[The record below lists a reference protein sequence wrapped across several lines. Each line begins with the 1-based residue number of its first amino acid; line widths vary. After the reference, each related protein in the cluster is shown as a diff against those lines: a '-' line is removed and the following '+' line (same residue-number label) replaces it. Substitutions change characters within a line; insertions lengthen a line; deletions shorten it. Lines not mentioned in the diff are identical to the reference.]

1 MLDMGKI
8 DLTMDLNDHLDA
20 MVKYEVLD
28 VYCNKVELRQEHEG
42 LDKHDPNFQAQI
54 QAFMDFIWRAYK
66 VARFAHRKAKRKDG
80 APYITHPIGVA
91 VILACQGF
99 DHWTLSAALLHD
111 VLEDSTEVV
120 KKDLDR
126 AFGLTVSNIVD
137 RVTIATKDEKRK
149 NDINKQVSLSEEM
162 VIEPTTEPATEST
175 PKPTPEPTPEPMPE
189 PTNKKIDAVQE
200 NNLKRAVKMQS
211 LLTKTGTNYAALS
224 IKMAD
229 RLHNLRTLKSMP
241 KGLNRD
247 NIITETRTIY
257 ARLAENLG
265 LYMIKQEID
274 ELCFRNE
281 NPQAYA
287 EIYQALRDL
296 DRKVHVDYSAF
307 LKELNGLCKNTLLPE
322 AKFEITSRRKQLA
335 SINRKMMNSHVPFS
349 EIHDIYA
356 ARILV
361 TSTAECYLLF
371 STIQTKYQEVDG
383 RSKDYI
389 ARPKKNGYESLHL
402 TLQLTPTLQVEVQIR
417 TFAMH
422 EKNEHGL
429 AAHWVYKDGT
439 PVLGQTGKRIWKN
452 IKEII
457 NSMIGPKDNLNAAD
471 QYINLTEA
479 NAEVMNKPDKVN
491 TYTPNNKLITLSDGA
506 TVLDF
511 AYKVHS
517 DIGDHYVMA
526 RVNGKLVARSYIL
539 QENDVVQI
547 ETSPKVQVR
556 ASWLT
561 DASESLTRNRIKR
574 ELARNITPENVRKGK
589 AKVQRK
595 IMNMKLARNVSRE
608 EVMDAAVIRAYER
621 QIGTSNDL
629 NLIFNRLALFPNDKD
644 NRTWVNRLSKGL
656 LYTYFSLQSPEK
668 LKELGVKAERDRN
681 GITYNLL
688 DTSELEEEKM
698 EEDEDFDQES
708 FVERRRELPFL
719 PQALPQ
725 GGKLLYHFLIDQQN
739 IIATPAKC
747 CRPQPGDIIVGYKSS
762 RTKSG
767 ESNIRIHRKDC
778 KDLEAMHQRAIQFG
792 QEDLFLHKLT
802 KADWI
807 PEEDPDGD
815 NGESTE
821 GATKG
826 KKPKNKTKGKKG

>member
-1 MLDMGKI
+1 MLDMGNI

-28 VYCNKVELRQEHEG
+28 VYRNKVELRQKHEG
-42 LDKHDPNFQAQI
+42 LDKNDPNFQAQI

-66 VARFAHRKAKRKDG
+66 VARFAHREDQRNDG
-80 APYITHPIGVA
+80 LPYITHPIDVA

-99 DHWTLSAALLHD
+99 DHWTLSAAFLHD
-111 VLEDSTEVV
+111 VLEDSKEIV

-137 RVTIATKDEKRK
+137 RVTIATQEEKR
-149 NDINKQVSLSEEM
+149 QEEM
-162 VIEPTTEPATEST
+162 EKQAGLDGTVSEQKNEQKS
-175 PKPTPEPTPEPMPE
+175 
-189 PTNKKIDAVQE
+189 KKVDPVEE
-200 NNLKRAVKMQS
+200 NNLKRALKIQS
-211 LLTKTGTNYAALS
+211 LLKKTGTNYAALS

-241 KGLNRD
+241 KGQNRD

-281 NPQAYA
+281 HPQAYA
-287 EIYQALRDL
+287 EIYEYLRALDQ
-296 DRKVHVDYSAF
+296 KVHVDYSAF
-307 LKELNGLCKNTLLPE
+307 LKELNGLCKKNLLPD

-335 SINRKMMNSHVPFS
+335 SINRKMMNSHVTFS

-371 STIQTKYQEVDG
+371 STIKQEYQEVEG

-471 QYINLTEA
+471 QYITLTEE
-479 NAEVMNKPDKVN
+479 NAKVMDQSDRVN
-491 TYTPNNKLITLSDGA
+491 TYTPNNSLVSLSDGA

-517 DIGDHYVMA
+517 EIGDHYVMA

-556 ASWLT
+556 ASWLR
-561 DASESLTRNRIKR
+561 DASEAHTRNRIKR
-574 ELARNITPENVRKGK
+574 VLTNNITPENVRKGK
-589 AKVQRK
+589 EKIKRK
-595 IMNMKLARNVSRE
+595 IKNMKLAQNVPQD

-629 NLIFNRLALFPNDKD
+629 NLIFNRLGLFPRDKD
-644 NRTWVNRLSKGL
+644 NHTWVNRLSKGL
-656 LYTYFSLQSPEK
+656 LYTYFSLQSPER

-681 GITYNLL
+681 GISYNLL
-688 DTSELEEEKM
+688 DTSDAEEEKLEAGAYT
-698 EEDEDFDQES
+698 EES
-708 FVERRRELPFL
+708 PIVRRRDLPFL
-719 PQALPQ
+719 PQAVPQ

-747 CRPQPGDIIVGYKSS
+747 CHPQPGDKIVGYKSS

-807 PEEDPDGD
+807 PEEDPDGE